1 MKLYFKKSCGERCLI
16 GEPETRTE
24 ANKMVYDF
32 CKAHDFHIYY
42 VRNWV
47 ENGELI
53 YDVGSYTELFYLAN
67 DDGAPMTLN
76 Y

>member
-1 MKLYFKKSCGERCLI
+1 MKLYFENSCGERCLI
-16 GEPETRTE
+16 GEPETRNE

-47 ENGELI
+47 ENGELW
-53 YDVGSYTELFYLAN
+53 
-67 DDGAPMTLN
+67 
-76 Y
+76 